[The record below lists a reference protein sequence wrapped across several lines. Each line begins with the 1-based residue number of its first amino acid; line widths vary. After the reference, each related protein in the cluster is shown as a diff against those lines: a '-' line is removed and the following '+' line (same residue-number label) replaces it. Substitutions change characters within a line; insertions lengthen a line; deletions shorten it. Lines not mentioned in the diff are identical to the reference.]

1 MSKFVKGVKSRLKA
15 FSPDRSVAGDASV
28 PGCQKQDGAEANVN
42 NEKLG
47 KDVSDAAKDMVA
59 EVDIWE
65 CSQCDQSWDSRD
77 TSKPDLM
84 ACSFCVKWF
93 CRSCIKMSKS
103 EFKALSREDAFWA
116 CCECKPIVTA
126 NIELMNRP
134 DLDEPFE
141 LSKQTENSHTE
152 LGERINSLENSIETL
167 IVQMGQNETKMT
179 KLYSDALKVNT
190 DSQAEMG
197 EKSGTVNAAID
208 TINVE
213 QMVKNAL
220 NEQKKVELDREN
232 RSLNFII
239 HRIPESD
246 KPDPQSRKKDDLQLI
261 EKLFGELEVDY
272 EPKQCFRLGRFDKEA
287 DPDTRKPRPLKVI
300 MNSQEEQA
308 QVMMNLSKLRDAPEF
323 LKKLSI
329 SPDLSR
335 EERDELNEKLREA
348 KQLTSES
355 PNLIFK
361 VKGTPGNYHFIK
373 ILKSRND
380 QKTSLSSK
388 PAPKNQAEP
397 SKTTAKTD
405 A

>member
-1 MSKFVKGVKSRLKA
+1 MSPP
-15 FSPDRSVAGDASV
+15 PDG
-28 PGCQKQDGAEANVN
+28 
-42 NEKLG
+42 
-47 KDVSDAAKDMVA
+47 
-59 EVDIWE
+59 
-65 CSQCDQSWDSRD
+65 
-77 TSKPDLM
+77 
-84 ACSFCVKWF
+84 
-93 CRSCIKMSKS
+93 
-103 EFKALSREDAFWA
+103 
-116 CCECKPIVTA
+116 
-126 NIELMNRP
+126 
-134 DLDEPFE
+134 
-141 LSKQTENSHTE
+141 
-152 LGERINSLENSIETL
+152 
-167 IVQMGQNETKMT
+167 
-179 KLYSDALKVNT
+179 
-190 DSQAEMG
+190 
-197 EKSGTVNAAID
+197 VNAQFCWSCGTA
-208 TINVE
+208 T
-213 QMVKNAL
+213 
-220 NEQKKVELDREN
+220 RTY
-232 RSLNFII
+232 SLYLVVRFICSMASHGPLFIYHSI

-287 DPDTRKPRPLKVI
+287 GPDTRKPRPLKII

-335 EERDELNEKLREA
+335 EEQDELNEKLREA

-388 PAPKNQAEP
+388 PAPINQVEP
-397 SKTTAKTD
+397 SKTTAETD